1 MLLALS
7 LRDFVL
13 VDTLNL
19 NFQPGFTVL
28 TGETGAGKSITL
40 DALGLLLGNKADYG
54 QIRHGAAEA
63 QLSALF
69 DVADLPELRADL
81 QEQGLLAADDTE
93 LSIRRV
99 IDVKGKSRSF
109 INNQAATLTQL
120 KQIGGQLIDIHGQNE
135 HQRLGSEAA
144 QRELLDAFA
153 AAAPEA
159 AAVRQSWQAWQQAQQ
174 QWEAARNQ
182 ADTLALERER
192 LQWQFDELSALG
204 LHTGEWEEI
213 SHSHDL
219 LAHAAELMQ
228 AAEAVGE
235 IVDGDDGLQ
244 SQVYRCQQWLQPL
257 LKVAPQFADSLA
269 LLDSIEAELS
279 EVSANMRTA
288 VAHVEMDENLLA
300 QQEERLQTLM
310 STARKYR
317 IEPAE
322 LPAKQQEIEHAL
334 AELAAAA
341 DLDALAANTAKA
353 EAAYHTAAAALSA
366 KRSSAAQRLAAETAA
381 HMQELAMRGAQF
393 HIQLSPAAPSVH
405 GTEQVQYQVA
415 ANKGSPLRAMSK
427 VASGGELARI
437 SLALQMV
444 TSQYTAVPMLIFDEV
459 DSGIGGAVAEVV
471 GKALRA
477 LGQERQVL
485 AITHLPQVA
494 ACGEQHWQVQKS
506 STENSTVSRISV
518 LADAARV
525 DEIARMLGGETI
537 TATTR
542 EHAREML
549 ALAAQDF

>member
-518 LADAARV
+518 LAEAARI

>member
-13 VDTLNL
+13 VDSLNL
-19 NFQPGFTVL
+19 NFQQGFTVL
-28 TGETGAGKSITL
+28 TGETGAGKSVTL

-81 QEQGLLAADDTE
+81 QAQGLLAAHDTE

-109 INNQAATLTQL
+109 INNQAATLSQL
-120 KQIGGQLIDIHGQNE
+120 KQIGEQLIDIHGQNE

-235 IVDGDDGLQ
+235 MVDGDNGLQ

-257 LKVAPQFADSLA
+257 LKVAPQFVDSLA
-269 LLDSIEAELS
+269 LLDAIEAELS

-310 STARKYR
+310 GTARKYR

-322 LPAKQQEIEHAL
+322 LPAKQQEIEQAL

-341 DLDALAANTAKA
+341 DLDVLAANTAKA
-353 EAAYHTAAAALSA
+353 EAADHTAAAALSA
-366 KRSSAAQRLAAETAA
+366 KRISAAQRLAAETAA

-525 DEIARMLGGETI
+525 DQIARMLGGETI
-537 TATTR
+537 TTTTR

-549 ALAAQDF
+549 ALAAG

>member
-1 MLLALS
+1 MSNAAARPPRLI
-7 LRDFVL
+7 V
-13 VDTLNL
+13 
-19 NFQPGFTVL
+19 G
-28 TGETGAGKSITL
+28 
-40 DALGLLLGNKADYG
+40 LGNPGAEYSET
-54 QIRHGAAEA
+54 RHNAG
-63 QLSALF
+63 F
-69 DVADLPELRADL
+69 W
-81 QEQGLLAADDTE
+81 
-93 LSIRRV
+93 
-99 IDVKGKSRSF
+99 F
-109 INNQAATLTQL
+109 C
-120 KQIGGQLIDIHGQNE
+120 
-135 HQRLGSEAA
+135 
-144 QRELLDAFA
+144 
-153 AAAPEA
+153 
-159 AAVRQSWQAWQQAQQ
+159 
-174 QWEAARNQ
+174 
-182 ADTLALERER
+182 ER
-192 LQWQFDELSALG
+192 LADQLGVRFSHESRFHGLVANAREAGMWLLMPQTFMNRSGQAIGAL
-204 LHTGEWEEI
+204 
-213 SHSHDL
+213 
-219 LAHAAELMQ
+219 
-228 AAEAVGE
+228 
-235 IVDGDDGLQ
+235 
-244 SQVYRCQQWLQPL
+244 
-257 LKVAPQFADSLA
+257 
-269 LLDSIEAELS
+269 
-279 EVSANMRTA
+279 
-288 VAHVEMDENLLA
+288 
-300 QQEERLQTLM
+300 
-310 STARKYR
+310 ARFYR

-322 LPAKQQEIEHAL
+322 LPAKQQEIEQAL

-341 DLDALAANTAKA
+341 DLDVLAANTAKA

-518 LADAARV
+518 LDEVARI

-537 TATTR
+537 TTTTR
-542 EHAREML
+542 EHARELL
-549 ALAAQDF
+549 ALAAG

>member
-235 IVDGDDGLQ
+235 MVDGDNGLQ

-322 LPAKQQEIEHAL
+322 LPGKQQEIEHAL

-537 TATTR
+537 TTTTR

-549 ALAAQDF
+549 GLARAV

>member
-109 INNQAATLTQL
+109 INNQAATLSQL

-322 LPAKQQEIEHAL
+322 LPGKQQEIEHAL

-518 LADAARV
+518 LDEVARI

-537 TATTR
+537 TTTTR

-549 ALAAQDF
+549 GLARAV

>member
-244 SQVYRCQQWLQPL
+244 SQIYRCQQWLQPL

-322 LPAKQQEIEHAL
+322 LPGKQQEIEHAL

-537 TATTR
+537 TTTTR

-549 ALAAQDF
+549 ALAAG

>member
-109 INNQAATLTQL
+109 INNQAATLSQL
-120 KQIGGQLIDIHGQNE
+120 KQIGEQLIDIHGQNE

-153 AAAPEA
+153 AAAPEV

-235 IVDGDDGLQ
+235 MVDGDAGLQ
-244 SQVYRCQQWLQPL
+244 SQIYRCQQWLQPL

-288 VAHVEMDENLLA
+288 VAHVEMDENLLT

-322 LPAKQQEIEHAL
+322 LLAKQQEIEQAL

-341 DLDALAANTAKA
+341 DLEALAANTAKA

-366 KRSSAAQRLAAETAA
+366 KRSSAAQRLAAETAT

-494 ACGEQHWQVQKS
+494 ACGEQHWQVQKN

-537 TATTR
+537 TTTTR

-549 ALAAQDF
+549 ALAAG

>member
-109 INNQAATLTQL
+109 INNQAATLSQL

-244 SQVYRCQQWLQPL
+244 SQIYRCQQWLQPL

-322 LPAKQQEIEHAL
+322 LPGKQQEIEHAL

-518 LADAARV
+518 LAEAARI

-537 TATTR
+537 TTTTR

-549 ALAAQDF
+549 GLARAV

>member
-13 VDTLNL
+13 VDSLNL
-19 NFQPGFTVL
+19 NFQQGFTVL
-28 TGETGAGKSITL
+28 TGETGAGKSVTL

-81 QEQGLLAADDTE
+81 QAQGLLAAHDTE

-109 INNQAATLTQL
+109 INNQAATLSQL
-120 KQIGGQLIDIHGQNE
+120 KQIGEQLIDIHGQNE

-235 IVDGDDGLQ
+235 MVDGDNGLQ

-257 LKVAPQFADSLA
+257 LKVAPQFVDSLA
-269 LLDSIEAELS
+269 LLDAIEAELS

-310 STARKYR
+310 GTARKYR

-322 LPAKQQEIEHAL
+322 LPAKQQEIEQAL

-341 DLDALAANTAKA
+341 DLDVLAANTAKA

-537 TATTR
+537 TTTTR

-549 ALAAQDF
+549 ALAAG

>member
-109 INNQAATLTQL
+109 INNQAATLSQL

-235 IVDGDDGLQ
+235 MVDGDNGLQ

-257 LKVAPQFADSLA
+257 LKVAPQFVDSLA
-269 LLDSIEAELS
+269 LLDAIEAELS

-310 STARKYR
+310 GTARKYR

-322 LPAKQQEIEHAL
+322 LPAKQQEIEQAL

-341 DLDALAANTAKA
+341 DLDVLAANTAKA

-537 TATTR
+537 TTTTR

-549 ALAAQDF
+549 GLARAV

>member
-322 LPAKQQEIEHAL
+322 LPGKQQEIEHAL

-518 LADAARV
+518 LAEAARI

-537 TATTR
+537 TTTTR
-542 EHAREML
+542 EHARELL
-549 ALAAQDF
+549 ALAAG